1 LDVAIMNAPA
11 REFATLDAPA
21 DRLLAEYA
29 RAPLPDLLDAAQAL
43 GRTGHGNVIS
53 YSRKVFIPLT
63 RLCRD
68 VCGYCTFAA
77 TPRQVGNAYLGPDEV
92 LAIARAGRAAGCR
105 EALFTLGDKP
115 ELRYAAARTALRKL
129 GHASTVEYLIAMCE
143 LVLAETGLLPHV
155 NAGVMSEAE
164 IAALRRVSVSQG
176 VMLETIAARL
186 GEPGGAHFGSPDKD
200 PLARLAMIEAAGR
213 QKVPF
218 TSGILIGIGETRRE
232 RIASLLA
239 LRDVHARH
247 GHLQEI
253 IVQNFR
259 AKPRTR
265 MAGCAEPP
273 LDDLLWT
280 AAVARLILGPAMNI
294 QVPPNLSFAEF
305 PRLAGAGI
313 NDWGGISPVTAD
325 HVNPEAPWPQIAT
338 LERATAAAGYALTQR
353 LAVYPAYA
361 IEAER
366 WLDRALVPRVLADID
381 ATGFARED
389 AWVPGDLAP
398 PPIAPSPRRGE
409 GRGEAVTGFRE
420 DRNPLTRIASR
431 SDLSPPGRGEA
442 RQPHASS
449 SIAMILDRAS
459 AGDRLAPDEIVRLFA
474 ARGPEVDEIGAAAD
488 ALRARV
494 NGDVVTYVV
503 NRNINY
509 TNVCSYACS
518 FCAFSKGKLH
528 DHLRGRPY
536 DLALGEIARR
546 TEEAWQRGATE
557 VCLQGGIHPA
567 YTGDTYLTLLRTVK
581 EAVPGMHVHAFSP
594 LEISHGAQTLGLP
607 VAAFLERLRKAG
619 LGSLP
624 GTAAEILDDAVR
636 ARICPDKLTTDEWL
650 DVVATAHEV
659 GLRTTATIMFGHVED
674 TRAWAAHLLR
684 LRGLQERTGGLT
696 EFVPLPFV
704 HMEAPMYLKGGA
716 RRGPTWRETVLMHA
730 VARLALHPVVTNIQA
745 SWVKAGPAGVA
756 RLLAAGVNDCG
767 GTLMNESISRAA
779 GTQHGQELPPEAM
792 EAMIGAAGRTPRQ
805 RTTLYRTVDA
815 ERRRLSF
822 DAPALAPVV
831 QTPMRRVRA
840 NHIEEASR

>member
-1 LDVAIMNAPA
+1 MNAHDGPLPA
-11 REFATLDAPA
+11 ADFAMTFDAEA
-21 DRLLAEYA
+21 ERLLAQYEA
-29 RAPLPDLLDAAQAL
+29 APLPELLAAAQAL
-43 GRTGHGNVIS
+43 GREGHGNVIS

-68 VCGYCTFAA
+68 VCGYCTFAT
-77 TPRQVGNAYLGPDEV
+77 TPRKVGAAYLTPDEV
-92 LAIARAGRAAGCR
+92 LAIARAGRAAGCH

-115 ELRYAAARTALRKL
+115 ELRYAAARTALSRL
-129 GHASTVEYLIAMCE
+129 GYTSTAEYLAAMCE
-143 LVLAETGLLPHV
+143 LVLTETGLLPHV
-155 NAGVMSEAE
+155 NAGVMSEDE

-176 VMLETIAARL
+176 IMLESVSQRL
-186 GEPGGAHFGSPDKD
+186 CEPGGAHFGSPDKD
-200 PLARLAMIEAAGR
+200 PQVRLAMIEAAGR

-239 LRDVHARH
+239 LRDLHARH

-265 MAGCAEPP
+265 MAGLAEPA
-273 LDDLLWT
+273 LDDVLWT

-294 QVPPNLSFAEF
+294 QVPPNLSFANF
-305 PRLAGAGI
+305 PRLLEAGI

-325 HVNPEAPWPQIAT
+325 HVNPEAPWPAIAK
-338 LERATAAAGYALTQR
+338 LEHATAAAGYTLVPR
-353 LAVYPAYA
+353 LAVYPEYA
-361 IEAER
+361 VKPEA
-366 WLDRALVPRVLADID
+366 WIDRGVVRRVRDAID
-381 ATGFARED
+381 PTGFARED
-389 AWVPGDLAP
+389 TWTPGATAP
-398 PPIAPSPRRGE
+398 LPPLPASGERGCE
-409 GRGEAVTGFRE
+409 PGGLSAI
-420 DRNPLTRIASR
+420 LTRATA
-431 SDLSPPGRGEA
+431 GE
-442 RQPHASS
+442 
-449 SIAMILDRAS
+449 
-459 AGDRLAPDEIVRLFA
+459 RLTADQIVRLFT
-474 ARGPEVDEIGAAAD
+474 ARGREVDAICAAAE
-488 ALRARV
+488 ALRAQE

-536 DLALGEIARR
+536 DLALEEIARR
-546 TEEAWQRGATE
+546 AQEAWQRGATE

-594 LEISHGAQTLGLP
+594 LEISHGAQTLGVS
-607 VAAFLERLRKAG
+607 VAAYLERLRKAG

-624 GTAAEILDDAVR
+624 GTAAEILDDEVR
-636 ARICPDKLTTDEWL
+636 ARICPDKLNTREWL
-650 DVVATAHEV
+650 DVVGTAHEV

-674 TRAWAAHLLR
+674 TRSWAAHLLHIR
-684 LRGLQERTGGLT
+684 DLQERTGGFT

-716 RRGPTWRETVLMHA
+716 RRGPTWREVMRIHA
-730 VARLALHPVVTNIQA
+730 AARLALHPLVTKIQA
-745 SWVKAGPAGVA
+745 SSMKAGPAGVA

-792 EAMIGAAGRTPRQ
+792 EAMISAAGRAPRQ
-805 RTTLYRTVDA
+805 RTTLYRAVDP
-815 ERRRLSF
+815 ERARVSF
-822 DAPALAPVV
+822 AAPPLAPVV
-831 QTPMRRVRA
+831 QTPVRPRQRA
-840 NHIEEASR
+840 RAS

>member
-11 REFATLDAPA
+11 RELATLDAQA
-21 DRLLAEYA
+21 DRLLAEYG

-43 GRTGHGNVIS
+43 GRAGHGNVIS

-77 TPRQVGNAYLGPDEV
+77 TPRQVGSAYLNPDEV

-143 LVLAETGLLPHV
+143 LVLAKTGLLPHV
-155 NAGVMSEAE
+155 NAGVMSEDE

-176 VMLETIAARL
+176 IMLETIAARL
-186 GEPGGAHFGSPDKD
+186 GEPGGPHFGSPDKD
-200 PLARLAMIEAAGR
+200 PLVRLAMIDAAGR

-218 TSGILIGIGETRRE
+218 TSGILIGIGESRRE

-247 GHLQEI
+247 GHLQEV

-259 AKPRTR
+259 AKPGTR
-265 MAGCAEPP
+265 MAGCTEPP

-338 LERATAAAGYALTQR
+338 LERATAAAGYTLTQR
-353 LAVYPAYA
+353 LAVYPDYA
-361 IEAER
+361 LEAER

-389 AWVPGDLAP
+389 AWVPGDVAP
-398 PPIAPSPRRGE
+398 PPSSPSPRRGE
-409 GRGEAVTGFRE
+409 GIGGLRPPFLMSKNADASVGYGEGVPA
-420 DRNPLTRIASR
+420 P
-431 SDLSPPGRGEA
+431 
-442 RQPHASS
+442 S
-449 SIAMILDRAS
+449 SITAILARAS
-459 AGDRLAPDEIVRLFA
+459 AGDPLPPDDIVRLFA
-474 ARGPEVDEIGAAAD
+474 ARGPEVEEIGAAAD
-488 ALRARV
+488 ALRAKV
-494 NGDVVTYVV
+494 NGDTVTYVV

-536 DLALGEIARR
+536 DLALDEIARR

-607 VAAFLERLRKAG
+607 VASFLERLQKTG

-624 GTAAEILDDAVR
+624 GTAAEILDDKVR
-636 ARICPDKLTTDEWL
+636 ARICPDKLNTNEWL
-650 DVVATAHEV
+650 DVVATAHQV

-730 VARLALHPVVTNIQA
+730 VARLALNPVVTNIQA

-792 EAMIGAAGRTPRQ
+792 EAMICAGGRRPRQ
-805 RTTLYRTVDA
+805 RTTLYRAVDP
-815 ERRRLSF
+815 ERQRLSF

-831 QTPMRRVRA
+831 QTPVRRAARQHA
-840 NHIEEASR
+840 N

>member
-1 LDVAIMNAPA
+1 MNVHDRPMLS
-11 REFATLDAPA
+11 ATAMLDAEA

-29 RAPLPDLLDAAQAL
+29 RAPLPELLGAAQAL
-43 GRTGHGNVIS
+43 GRAGHGNVIS

-77 TPRQVGNAYLGPDEV
+77 TPRQVGAAYLSPDEV

-143 LVLAETGLLPHV
+143 LVLAETGLSPHV
-155 NAGVMSEAE
+155 NAGVMSEQE

-176 VMLETIAARL
+176 IMLETIAARL

-200 PLARLAMIEAAGR
+200 PLVRLAMIEAAGG

-259 AKPRTR
+259 AKPATR

-338 LERATAAAGYALTQR
+338 LERATAAAGYTLTQR
-353 LAVYPAYA
+353 LAVYPDYA
-361 IEAER
+361 LAPER

-389 AWVPGDLAP
+389 AWVPGDVAP
-398 PPIAPSPRRGE
+398 PPAAPGARVPSPACGGGLGRGDSQPAPEFAARAPTLPSPASGGGMQRVAPS
-409 GRGEAVTGFRE
+409 
-420 DRNPLTRIASR
+420 
-431 SDLSPPGRGEA
+431 
-442 RQPHASS
+442 
-449 SIAMILDRAS
+449 SITTILDRATG
-459 AGDRLAPDEIVRLFA
+459 GDRLAPDDIVRLFA
-474 ARGPEVDEIGAAAD
+474 ARGPEVEEISAAAD
-488 ALRARV
+488 ALRAKV
-494 NGDVVTYVV
+494 NGETVTYVV

-581 EAVPGMHVHAFSP
+581 ETVPGMHVHAFSP

-607 VAAFLERLRKAG
+607 VASFLERLQKAG

-624 GTAAEILDDAVR
+624 GTAAEILDDQVR
-636 ARICPDKLTTDEWL
+636 ARICPDKLTTHEWL
-650 DVVATAHEV
+650 DVVATAHQV

-674 TRAWAAHLLR
+674 TRAWAVHLLH

-730 VARLALHPVVTNIQA
+730 VARLALNPVVTSIQA

-792 EAMIGAAGRTPRQ
+792 EAMIRAAGRRPRQ
-805 RTTLYRTVDA
+805 RTTLYRAVEA
-815 ERRRLSF
+815 ERQRQSF
-822 DAPALAPVV
+822 DAPPLTPVV
-831 QTPMRRVRA
+831 QTPVRRAAR
-840 NHIEEASR
+840 NLHLS

>member
-1 LDVAIMNAPA
+1 MNAHEGPIAA
-11 REFATLDAPA
+11 RESATMLDAEA
-21 DRLLAEYA
+21 ERLLAEFD
-29 RAPLPDLLDAAQAL
+29 RAPLPELLAAAEKL
-43 GRTGHGNVIS
+43 GRAGHGNVIS

-68 VCGYCTFAA
+68 VCGYCTFAT
-77 TPRQVGNAYLGPDEV
+77 TPRHAGAAYLSPDEV

-129 GHASTVEYLIAMCE
+129 GHASTVDYLAAMCE

-155 NAGVMSEAE
+155 NAGIMSEQE

-176 VMLETIAARL
+176 IMLETVSPRL
-186 GEPGGAHFGSPDKD
+186 GEPGGPHFGSPDKD
-200 PLARLAMIEAAGR
+200 PHVRLAMIEAAGR
-213 QKVPF
+213 QRVPF
-218 TSGILIGIGETRRE
+218 TSGILIGIGETRHE

-239 LRDVHARH
+239 LRDAHARH

-259 AKPRTR
+259 AKPGTR

-273 LDDLLWT
+273 LDDLQWT
-280 AAVARLILGPAMNI
+280 AAVARLILGPEMNI
-294 QVPPNLSFAEF
+294 QVPPNLSYAEF
-305 PRLAGAGI
+305 PRLAATGI

-338 LERATAAAGYALTQR
+338 LARATAAAGYTLVRR
-353 LAVYPAYA
+353 LAVYPEYA
-361 IEAER
+361 MQPEA
-366 WLDRALVPRVLADID
+366 WLDSGLVRRVLDAID
-381 ATGFARED
+381 TTGFARED
-389 AWVPGDLAP
+389 QWVPGDLAP
-398 PPIAPSPRRGE
+398 PPTALGAGAPSPAR
-409 GRGEAVTGFRE
+409 APTL
-420 DRNPLTRIASR
+420 PSPASGGGIER
-431 SDLSPPGRGEA
+431 AAPPSLST
-442 RQPHASS
+442 
-449 SIAMILDRAS
+449 ILARAS
-459 AGDRLAPDEIVRLFA
+459 AGERLAHDDIVRLFA
-474 ARGPEVDEIGAAAD
+474 ARGPEVDEIAAAAD
-488 ALRARV
+488 ALRAKV

-536 DLALGEIARR
+536 DLALEEIARR
-546 TEEAWQRGATE
+546 AQEAWQRGATE

-581 EAVPGMHVHAFSP
+581 DAVPRMHVHAFSP
-594 LEISHGAQTLGLP
+594 LEISHGAQTLGLS
-607 VAAFLERLRKAG
+607 VAAFLERLHKAG

-636 ARICPDKLTTDEWL
+636 ARICPDKLKTAEWL
-650 DVVATAHEV
+650 DVVSTAHAV

-674 TRAWAAHLLR
+674 TRAWATHLLH
-684 LRGLQERTGGLT
+684 LRDLQERTGGLT

-716 RRGPTWRETVLMHA
+716 RRGPTWRETMLMHA
-730 VARLALHPVVTNIQA
+730 VARLALHPLVTNIQA

-792 EAMIGAAGRTPRQ
+792 EAMIRAAGRAPRQ
-805 RTTLYRTVDA
+805 RTTLYRAVDA
-815 ERRRLSF
+815 ERTRVSF

-831 QTPMRRVRA
+831 QTPVRTRRRA
-840 NHIEEASR
+840 LSHVIPGPERSEGARDP

>member
-1 LDVAIMNAPA
+1 MNAPGPMPA
-11 REFATLDAPA
+11 VKSATPLDAQA
-21 DRLLAEYA
+21 GRLLAEYE
-29 RAPLPDLLDAAQAL
+29 RTPLPELLAAAQAL
-43 GRTGHGNVIS
+43 GRAGHGNVIS

-68 VCGYCTFAA
+68 VCGYCTFAT
-77 TPRQVGNAYLGPDEV
+77 TPRQAGAAYLSPDEV

-115 ELRYAAARTALRKL
+115 ELRYAAARTALRRL
-129 GHASTVEYLIAMCE
+129 GHKTTVDYLIAMCE

-164 IAALRRVSVSQG
+164 IATLRRVSVSQG
-176 VMLETIAARL
+176 IMLETAAQRL
-186 GEPGGAHFGSPDKD
+186 GEPGGPHFGSPDKD
-200 PLARLAMIEAAGR
+200 PLVRLAMIEAAGR

-232 RIASLLA
+232 RIESLLA

-259 AKPRTR
+259 AKPGTR

-273 LDDLLWT
+273 LDDLMWT

-305 PRLAGAGI
+305 PKLAETGI

-338 LERATAAAGYALTQR
+338 LERATAAAGYTLVQR
-353 LAVYPAYA
+353 LAVYPDYA
-361 IEAER
+361 LASEH
-366 WLDRALVPRVLADID
+366 WLDRTLVPRVLSDID

-398 PPIAPSPRRGE
+398 PPAPSPRRGE
-409 GRGEAVTGFRE
+409 G
-420 DRNPLTRIASR
+420 
-431 SDLSPPGRGEA
+431 SPAP
-442 RQPHASS
+442 S
-449 SIAMILDRAS
+449 SITSILDRAK
-459 AGDRLAPDEIVRLFA
+459 AGDRLAPDDIVRLFA
-474 ARGPEVDEIGAAAD
+474 ARGPEVEEIGAAAD
-488 ALRARV
+488 TLRAKM

-536 DLALGEIARR
+536 DLALEEIARR

-607 VAAFLERLRKAG
+607 VAAFLERLQKEG

-636 ARICPDKLTTDEWL
+636 ARICPDKLATNEWL
-650 DVVATAHEV
+650 DVVATAHRV

-674 TRAWAAHLLR
+674 TRAWATHLLR
-684 LRGLQERTGGLT
+684 LRDLQERTGGLT

-779 GTQHGQELPPEAM
+779 GTQHGQELPPADM
-792 EAMIGAAGRTPRQ
+792 EAMIRAAGRRPRQ
-805 RTTLYRTVDA
+805 RTTLYRAVDA
-815 ERRRLSF
+815 QRQHLSF
-822 DAPALAPVV
+822 DAPVLAPVV
-831 QTPMRRVRA
+831 QTPVPRRQRA
-840 NHIEEASR
+840 QAN